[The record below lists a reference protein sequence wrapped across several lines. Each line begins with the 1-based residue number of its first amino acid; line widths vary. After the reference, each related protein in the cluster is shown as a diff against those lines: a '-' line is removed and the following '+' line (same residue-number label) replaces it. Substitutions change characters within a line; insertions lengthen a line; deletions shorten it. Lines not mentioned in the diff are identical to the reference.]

1 MLELTDLTAKPLN
14 LTAHVFDFAANEIDI
29 RHCTRFPRSTRTKH
43 EHNCKPLGIEGWA
56 VEALGLVKGTLAGAF
71 CLGGL
76 VVLVEL
82 RDAAFPINRPRG

>member
-14 LTAHVFDFAANEIDI
+14 LTAHVFDITANEIDI
-29 RHCTRFPRSTRTKH
+29 RHCSRFPRSIRTNH
-43 EHNCKPLGIEGWA
+43 EQNCKPLGIVGLT
-56 VEALGLVKGTLAGAF
+56 VGALALVIGALAGAF

-82 RDAAFPINRPRG
+82 RDAAFPINRTRG